1 MCLALWNWRLLHHA
15 ILSLP
20 DRLDDLRHG
29 FVAGLISDQA
39 RELRNDLPTHFT
51 ASAAWLIRCFTV
63 SSCWR
68 ATMIARQRVF
78 LTSWHQAIVLAC
90 RRAAAI

>member
-1 MCLALWNWRLLHHA
+1 MPLFNFLHGTHALRTLGNGDVWTVDAALMCLALWNWRLLHHA

-63 SSCWR
+63 SSC
-68 ATMIARQRVF
+68 
-78 LTSWHQAIVLAC
+78 
-90 RRAAAI
+90 